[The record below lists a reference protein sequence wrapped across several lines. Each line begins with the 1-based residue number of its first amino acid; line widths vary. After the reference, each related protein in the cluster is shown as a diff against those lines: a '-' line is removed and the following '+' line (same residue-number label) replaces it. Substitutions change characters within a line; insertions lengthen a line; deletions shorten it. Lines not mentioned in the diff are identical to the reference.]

1 LQLGVADA
9 EGTHVRFCKSA
20 FGALSAC
27 ALASAIV
34 SASASAQRPA
44 PVSRAAGSAAVVLRV
59 PAPGVYGVRVTITNG
74 PSRRSLAKLRVGS
87 RVSNVGVGGRRNR
100 SQLSLHATIRGRVL
114 AIHVAD
120 RYATLHLLI
129 RARRLHALAAGHPH
143 KGSTA
148 GTSASTAGATGS
160 VGSVAAVTPAPAVAT
175 AAAPGPAGAAGP
187 PGDPASWHQVF
198 DDEFDGSSLDTS
210 EWSTGWYGSGIT
222 APANSEELECY
233 DPAQVVEG
241 GGELDLNL
249 IAKTESCGGQT
260 RPYASGL
267 ISTAGKFS
275 YTYGYAEVR
284 AWLPGTSTIN
294 DWPGIWADGQSWPTD
309 GELDVVEGLGGQACW
324 HFHDPQGAPGGCAA
338 GSSYTGGWHT
348 YGADWEP
355 GSVTY
360 YYDGTVVGTITTGI
374 TSAPMYLILDL
385 AADNTYGGSLAAPAT
400 MRVDYVRV
408 WQHS

>member
-1 LQLGVADA
+1 
-9 EGTHVRFCKSA
+9 
-20 FGALSAC
+20 
-27 ALASAIV
+27 V
-34 SASASAQRPA
+34 SH
-44 PVSRAAGSAAVVLRV
+44 AAGSTALVLRV
-59 PAPGVYGVRVTITNG
+59 PAPGVYGVSVTITNA
-74 PSRRSLAKLRVGS
+74 PSRRSLAKLRIGR
-87 RVSNVGVGGRRNR
+87 RVSRVGVGGSRDR
-100 SQLSLHATIRGRVL
+100 SQLRLQATIRGRVL
-114 AIHVAD
+114 AIHAAD
-120 RYATLHLLI
+120 RYAVLHLAV
-129 RARRLHALAAGHPH
+129 RAHRLRSLVAPHPH

-148 GTSASTAGATGS
+148 GTAANATGIA
-160 VGSVAAVTPAPAVAT
+160 VPDAALTPAPALPT
-175 AAAPGPAGAAGP
+175 AAAPAPAGVPGP
-187 PGDPASWHQVF
+187 PGDAASWHQVF
-198 DDEFDGSSLDTS
+198 DDEFDGSSLDAS
-210 EWSTGWYGSGIT
+210 KWSTGWYGSGIT
-222 APANSEELECY
+222 APVNPEELECY

-241 GGELDLNL
+241 AGELDLNL
-249 IAKTESCGGQT
+249 VAESESCGGQT

-275 YTYGYAEVR
+275 YTYGYVEVR
-284 AWLPGTSTIN
+284 AWLPGTGTIN

-309 GELDVVEGLGGQACW
+309 GELDVVEGLGGLACW

-360 YYDGTVVGTITTGI
+360 YYDGTVVGTITTGV

-385 AADNTYGGSLAAPAT
+385 AADNAYGGPLAAPAT